1 MTTRIKR
8 WLEPP
13 QFDGDEE
20 KTAQARIANS
30 LILYL
35 GAALLVAMLVLIP
48 IFAVQKIGSWILAG
62 TIFSVLAVGRRL
74 ISQGRLHL
82 GLGLIFSIIY
92 LSILTLV
99 ILSSGSSGT
108 AMFYLAAVVL
118 TAGYFLDARVVNG
131 FTLPTFLLA
140 MGISLLQDAGLITL
154 PKIFTFNSF
163 FSWLTTGLGVLYMI
177 RARDLFVDNLKKTLA
192 VARQENTARQ
202 QAQATLRASEASY
215 RGLFNTVGEAI
226 YVLDG
231 GGRFLD
237 INLGASNMY
246 GYPRE
251 SLIGKSPADVS
262 APGKNDLAKVAQYVQ
277 QAFEGAPQQFEFW
290 GARSNGEVFPKDVRL
305 YQGLYFGQTVV
316 IALARDITD
325 RKQAE
330 ERIRHSEKKYR
341 ELFQVN
347 KDGIAIFLLNSNG
360 PPSTFVEI
368 NEAAH
373 TMLGYTR
380 EEMLK
385 LTPVMLEPG
394 VTREQFQIRQAEFE
408 SKGSANFETVLLHKS
423 GRPVFAEFTTQLIQY
438 EGRPAIMNIVR
449 DITERKRLEQA
460 LAAERDLLEQRV
472 NDRTR
477 ALAEANEQL
486 QELDR
491 LKSKFV
497 SDVSHELRTPVT
509 SLILYLSLLEQGK
522 PDKRPQYLLHAQQQA
537 ERMRQLIEDILDLSR
552 LARDKAELTLAPVD
566 LNAVLEQAVV
576 AQQPR
581 AEAAGL
587 TLTFEPA
594 TELPLMHG
602 DINRLQQV
610 AANLI
615 ANAISYTSSGEVH
628 VRSFKLTDQIGFEVQ
643 DSGMGIASEDLPHL
657 FERFYRG
664 QRASQSSVRGTGLGL
679 SIVKEIVEWHG
690 GELEVRSEVGAGSTF
705 TVYLPVA

>member
-1 MTTRIKR
+1 MTTWIKR

-62 TIFSVLAVGRRL
+62 IIFSALAVGRRL
-74 ISQGRLHL
+74 IFQGRLRL

-92 LSILTLV
+92 LGILTLV

-131 FTLPTFLLA
+131 FTLPTFLIA
-140 MGISLLQDAGLITL
+140 MGISLLQDAGLVTL
-154 PKIFTFNSF
+154 PKIFTFDSF

-177 RARDLFVDNLKKTLA
+177 RARDLFVDNLKETLD

-215 RGLFNTVGEAI
+215 RGLFDTVGEAI
-226 YVLDG
+226 YILDRA
-231 GGRFLD
+231 GRFLD

-277 QAFEGAPQQFEFW
+277 QAFEGTPQQFEFW
-290 GARSNGEVFPKDVRL
+290 GVRSSREIFPKDVRL

-316 IALARDITD
+316 IALAQDITE
-325 RKQAE
+325 RKRTEEALRLRESYLTAILENQPGLVWLKDADGRFLTVNQVFADSCGKASPAE
-330 ERIRHSEKKYR
+330 LAGKTDLDIWPQELAEKYR
-341 ELFQVN
+341 ADDARIIQNRTSLIV
-347 KDGIAIFLLNSNG
+347 D
-360 PPSTFVEI
+360 
-368 NEAAH
+368 
-373 TMLGYTR
+373 
-380 EEMLK
+380 
-385 LTPVMLEPG
+385 EPILDRG
-394 VTREQFQIRQAEFE
+394 KTTW
-408 SKGSANFETVLLHKS
+408 FETFKTPILDDQGNVI
-423 GRPVFAEFTTQLIQY
+423 GTTGY
-438 EGRPAIMNIVR
+438 SR
-449 DITERKRLEQA
+449 DITERKKLEQA
-460 LAAERDLLEQRV
+460 LTLERDLLEQRV
-472 NDRTR
+472 TDRTR

-486 QELDR
+486 QELDQ

-509 SLILYLSLLEQGK
+509 SLMLYLSLLERGK
-522 PDKRPQYLLHAQQQA
+522 SDKRAQYLVNAQRQA
-537 ERMRQLIEDILDLSR
+537 ERMKQLIEDILDLSR
-552 LARDKAELTLAPVD
+552 LARDKAELMLAPVD

-576 AQQPR
+576 AQQPH
-581 AEAAGL
+581 AEAAAL
-587 TLTFEPA
+587 TLMFTPA
-594 TELPLMHG
+594 ANLTLIQG

-610 AANLI
+610 ATNLI
-615 ANAISYTSSGEVH
+615 ANAINYTSSGEVH
-628 VRSFKLTDQIGFEVQ
+628 IRSFQRADQIGFEVQ
-643 DSGMGIASEDLPHL
+643 DTGMGIVPEDLPHL

-690 GELEVRSEVGAGSTF
+690 GEIEVHSEVGVGSTF
-705 TVYLPVA
+705 TVWLPIQV

>member
-1 MTTRIKR
+1 MMTRLKR

-13 QFDGDEE
+13 QFDGDAE
-20 KTAQARIANS
+20 KTVQARIANS

-35 GAALLVAMLVLIP
+35 GAALLGAMLVLIP
-48 IFAVQKIGSWILAG
+48 IFAVRKIGSWVISG
-62 TIFSVLAVGRRL
+62 IIFSALAVGRHL
-74 ISQGRLHL
+74 IFQGRLRL

-92 LSILTLV
+92 LSILMLV

-118 TAGYFLDARVVNG
+118 TAGYFLDVRMVNG
-131 FTLPTFLLA
+131 FTLPTFLIA
-140 MGISLLQDAGLITL
+140 MGISLLQDAGWVTL
-154 PKIFTFNSF
+154 PKIFIFNSF
-163 FSWLTTGLGVLYMI
+163 FSWLATGLGLLFMI
-177 RARDLFVDNLKKTLA
+177 RARDLFVDNLKETVA
-192 VARQENTARQ
+192 VARQENAARQ
-202 QAQATLRASEASY
+202 QAQTTLRASEASY
-215 RGLFNTVGEAI
+215 RGLFDTVGEAI
-226 YVLDG
+226 YILDR

-237 INLGASNMY
+237 INLGAANMY

-251 SLIGKSPADVS
+251 FLIGKSPVDVS
-262 APGKNDLAKVAQYVQ
+262 APSQNDLAKVAQYVQ

-290 GARSNGEVFPKDVRL
+290 GRRSSGEVFPKDVRL
-305 YQGLYFGQTVV
+305 YRGLYFGQTVV
-316 IALARDITD
+316 IALAQDITD

-330 ERIRHSEKKYR
+330 ERIQQSEKKYR

-347 KDGIAIFLLNSNG
+347 KDGIAIFLLNPSG
-360 PPSTFVEI
+360 PPTTFVEI

-380 EEMLK
+380 EEMLR

-408 SKGSANFETVLLHKS
+408 TKGSANFETVLLHKN
-423 GRPVFAEFTTQLIQY
+423 GHPVFAEFTTQLIQY
-438 EGRPAIMNIVR
+438 EGRPAIMNIVH

-472 NDRTR
+472 TDRTQ

-486 QELDR
+486 QELDQ

-509 SLILYLSLLEQGK
+509 SLMLYLSLLGHSK
-522 PDKRPQYLLHAQQQA
+522 PDKRPQYLSHAQQQA
-537 ERMRQLIEDILDLSR
+537 ERMKQLIEDILDLSR
-552 LARDKAELTLAPVD
+552 LTRDKAELTLAPVD

-587 TLTFEPA
+587 TLMFDPA
-594 TELPLMHG
+594 VELPVMRG
-602 DINRLQQV
+602 DISRLQQV
-610 AANLI
+610 ATNLI
-615 ANAISYTSSGEVH
+615 ANAINYTATGEVRI
-628 VRSFKLTDQIGFEVQ
+628 RSVHHADRVGFEVQ
-643 DSGMGIASEDLPHL
+643 DTGMGIAPEDQPHI

-664 QRASQSSVRGTGLGL
+664 RRASQSSVRGTGLGL
-679 SIVKEIVEWHG
+679 NIVKEIVDWHG
-690 GELEVRSEVGAGSTF
+690 GHVEVHSQLNVGSTF
-705 TVYLPVA
+705 TVWLPVA